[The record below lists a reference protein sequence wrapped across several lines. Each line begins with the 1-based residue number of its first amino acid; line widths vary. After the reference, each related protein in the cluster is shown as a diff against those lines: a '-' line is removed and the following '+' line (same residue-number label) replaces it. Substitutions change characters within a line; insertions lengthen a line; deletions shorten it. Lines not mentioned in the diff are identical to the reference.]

1 MSMVR
6 VREADVKNDRDSDR
20 EDRDKRN
27 REDRD
32 NVIEMQHISYKSLS
46 GVQKDVHGFIE
57 MTEPKKP
64 NSKIQKYRKLRK

>member
-1 MSMVR
+1 MVR

-32 NVIEMQHISYKSLS
+32 NVIEMRHISYKSLS
-46 GVQKDVHGFIE
+46 GF
-57 MTEPKKP
+57 KKM
-64 NSKIQKYRKLRK
+64 YMAL